1 MNTIERQQFIR
12 EQISWARNG
21 RDPAPVPV
29 FTPAPPVQH
38 RNNGLCFSIAFGDE
52 ELTPNEGMVDELFSR
67 TIKSAE
73 FSIEIENG
81 GQKIFAFGT
90 VLNQKWLEMPLIQA
104 VVNPA
109 LKELSKANGHKID
122 FNLHVAMC
130 KVDGRLLEKST
141 KTKALSCVRSDHEPT
156 EIVLTLAD
164 STEVNMAKLDAAAQR
179 APKKVH
185 FPFLPGLQ
193 GAAKREGP
201 APANKLS
208 PGALPAVPTKPER
221 SAESPPTPSGC
232 SVSAAE
238 PPSNHKSDVVRKI
251 EAMDAKRVERR
262 RRAAEAK
269 CRREDDT
276 TAAKAAGMGIECVDF
291 LRLLAVYR
299 GANGL
304 GGEPEPCTFGTDLWA
319 SEGGSADIRVCV
331 RKRPMLKLERIGHDF
346 DVVDLVPKEAT
357 GSACSVALVVHE
369 PKSRID
375 LTKAVDTHSFR
386 FDGVFGEVDG
396 NDRIHDA
403 AVRPLVAHV
412 VAGGVATVFAFGQT
426 GSGKTCTMAGH
437 GLASAMDGNALGLY
451 ALAAA
456 DVVSA
461 ASGAHL
467 SVSISFFEIYGGHVL
482 DLLSQRERR
491 EVQEDA
497 SGQMVIVALTE
508 LPNLGSATELLHH
521 VALAQRLRAVGCTS
535 ANSSSSRSHAILSI
549 MLREQPGGP
558 CLGKLNLVDLA
569 GSERAAD
576 STSKERQTRLEG
588 AEINKSLLCLKECI
602 RALDAGSRHVPF
614 RGSKLTMVLRDSF
627 VGRAKTLMI
636 ATVAPGAAAA
646 DHTLNT
652 LRYAQ
657 RVRAFS
663 AKVPVLAQPVAAKPD
678 APEAPSLPP
687 AVVAPGLGRVHL
699 MPPAQQRLSRQ
710 VSHHDELRAD
720 HARHREALK
729 SSPPVHP
736 PQRRKRTV
744 ATRSPPVSAP
754 DQARV
759 LRLAAA
765 GEMMANDVE
774 DGGLQQTKRFW

>member
-1 MNTIERQQFIR
+1 MNTIEGQQFIR
-12 EQISWARNG
+12 EQINWARAG
-21 RDPAPVPV
+21 RVPAPAPVS
-29 FTPAPPVQH
+29 TPAAAVQH

-52 ELTPNEGMVDELFSR
+52 ELLSR

-73 FSIEIENG
+73 FSIEVENDG
-81 GQKIFAFGT
+81 RKIFAFGT

-104 VVNPA
+104 VVVPA

-130 KVDGRLLEKST
+130 KVDGRLLEKNT
-141 KTKALSCVRSDHEPT
+141 KAKALSCVRSAHEPT

-164 STEVNMAKLDAAAQR
+164 STEVNMAKLDAAARR

-193 GAAKREGP
+193 GAAKREAP
-201 APANKLS
+201 PPANNLS
-208 PGALPAVPTKPER
+208 PGALPSVPTKPER
-221 SAESPPTPSGC
+221 RAESPPTPSGC

-238 PPSNHKSDVVRKI
+238 PLSDHKSDVVRKI

-291 LRLLAVYR
+291 LRLLAAYR

-319 SEGGSADIRVCV
+319 SEGGSAAIRVCV

-346 DVVDLVPKEAT
+346 DVVDLVPREAT

-456 DVVSA
+456 DVMNA
-461 ASGAHL
+461 ASGAHR

-482 DLLSQRERR
+482 DLLSQRERC

-497 SGQMVIVALTE
+497 RGQMVIVGLTE
-508 LPNLGSATELLHH
+508 LPNLGSAAELLHH

-549 MLREQPGGP
+549 VLREQPGGP

-602 RALDAGSRHVPF
+602 RALDTGSGHVPF

-657 RVRAFS
+657 RVRDFS
-663 AKVPVLAQPVAAKPD
+663 VKRAKVPAVAAKPD
-678 APEAPSLPP
+678 APEGPSLPP
-687 AVVAPGLGRVHL
+687 ALVAPGLGLVPL
-699 MPPAQQRLSRQ
+699 MPPAQPRLNRR
-710 VSHHDELRAD
+710 VSHQDELRAD

-729 SSPPVHP
+729 SSPPVNP

-754 DQARV
+754 DQARD
-759 LRLAAA
+759 LRLAET

-774 DGGLQQTKRFW
+774 DGGLQHTRSSW